1 MKFQNH
7 PGVFALLGLI
17 LILSACESK
26 EVKNARNY
34 MDLGMHSEAIA
45 YMDDLLK
52 KDPTNSDILLVK
64 GELFLR
70 SNSYDKAKQV
80 FKSAISIKSS
90 LKADVGE
97 LYIIDLEDH
106 LSNRAV
112 DPTDIQRSTRDGI
125 SLNPDQKEEVV
136 KILMNHVNE
145 SKAEHY
151 AFNDLFDI
159 IIELDASKKSEI
171 AAILMNKSEEQF
183 QTDKEKLNWS
193 VLDAIVRLD
202 TTHVNRVSSMYFE
215 LGLSALESKIDRL
228 LFMERFDKSLSY
240 TPEVKDSVAE
250 IYFNHATNLFH
261 ENNTVFPLSFY
272 QRIVELDTIQKD
284 STAALAMKIARKF
297 DSKEVKERTLEF
309 AYFSKQT
316 DKKFE
321 REYNRLH
328 SKYYV
333 TKIGSTYWSTENLNT
348 TTFRNGDEIP
358 QVKNYREYELA
369 LKRKAPA
376 WCYYEFDPD
385 NESIYG
391 KLYNR
396 FALEDSR
403 GIAPRGYRLPKKSDV
418 DAIIEELGEEF
429 AGDKLKSKKYWNGT
443 GEGLDS
449 FGFNGV
455 PSGDYSGSFY
465 GMGQRSYY
473 WVVNDDENRFD
484 DAYYDYLTFQLSERS
499 NKIST
504 HYSGNRDGIYMSVRL
519 IKN

>member
-17 LILSACESK
+17 LILSACELK

-34 MDLGMHSEAIA
+34 RDLGMHSEAIA

-328 SKYYV
+328 STMSQKLEAP
-333 TKIGSTYWSTENLNT
+333 IG
-348 TTFRNGDEIP
+348 
-358 QVKNYREYELA
+358 Q
-369 LKRKAPA
+369 
-376 WCYYEFDPD
+376 
-385 NESIYG
+385 
-391 KLYNR
+391 
-396 FALEDSR
+396 
-403 GIAPRGYRLPKKSDV
+403 PK
-418 DAIIEELGEEF
+418 
-429 AGDKLKSKKYWNGT
+429 T
-443 GEGLDS
+443 
-449 FGFNGV
+449 
-455 PSGDYSGSFY
+455 
-465 GMGQRSYY
+465 
-473 WVVNDDENRFD
+473 
-484 DAYYDYLTFQLSERS
+484 
-499 NKIST
+499 
-504 HYSGNRDGIYMSVRL
+504 
-519 IKN
+519 